1 MAHVHI
7 VVNVHA
13 LTLVHADFIHT
24 VCSKCTRRCKNYVK
38 NVTQQNTQSYQN
50 RNKKTDLIL
59 YECLDSL
66 RAHLLQLE
74 DDVRSA
80 VDADDNLS
88 DVANLRQVAP
98 VSYTQQ
104 KKTP

>member
-1 MAHVHI
+1 M
-7 VVNVHA
+7 
-13 LTLVHADFIHT
+13 
-24 VCSKCTRRCKNYVK
+24 
-38 NVTQQNTQSYQN
+38 TQQHNLMA
-50 RNKKTDLIL
+50 TDLIL
-59 YECLDSL
+59 YECLDPL